1 MQSGI
6 AVVNVLDFI
15 YPCRISMHFVE
26 KEVCCA
32 VRIKVF
38 GEFEQCVGGK
48 PDMVET
54 YVEGFLP
61 VGKCL
66 LDMLKQHSGFAKIRF
81 FSLKRKENGRKV
93 SLERKESADFLSLER
108 KNRLMGPDDD
118 ILWIFMRLR
127 RVGARLHEMLSPAK
141 DQFVCI
147 SKAEYQSAISNGIDK
162 GDRLRVIENG
172 SNVKAVEDAVPMVR
186 H

>member
-1 MQSGI
+1 
-6 AVVNVLDFI
+6 
-15 YPCRISMHFVE
+15 
-26 KEVCCA
+26 
-32 VRIKVF
+32 
-38 GEFEQCVGGK
+38 
-48 PDMVET
+48 
-54 YVEGFLP
+54 
-61 VGKCL
+61 
-66 LDMLKQHSGFAKIRF
+66 
-81 FSLKRKENGRKV
+81 
-93 SLERKESADFLSLER
+93 
-108 KNRLMGPDDD
+108 MGPDDD

-127 RVGARLHEMLSPAK
+127 RVGARLHEMLSPAT